1 MSGHL
6 IRIRDCGSDIET
18 AFLVPLTQSPDL
30 RLPAF
35 ETHGMGPP
43 GCERLRD
50 GGRTHVQNEVG
61 VDWRRQGHSTFN
73 KITSPLLC
81 SLMTFLL
88 NGSEGLDRIKC
99 MEMALVHDLAES
111 LVGDITPYCGVSK
124 KDKEILEME
133 AIHKICGLI
142 EPRGEHILQL
152 FYVS

>member
-1 MSGHL
+1 
-6 IRIRDCGSDIET
+6 
-18 AFLVPLTQSPDL
+18 
-30 RLPAF
+30 
-35 ETHGMGPP
+35 
-43 GCERLRD
+43 
-50 GGRTHVQNEVG
+50 
-61 VDWRRQGHSTFN
+61 
-73 KITSPLLC
+73 
-81 SLMTFLL
+81 MTFLL

-152 FYVS
+152 FYVSIKTFLFFAFLRLCMEGDLLYVVMQLKSCARAKNTIPTFDLCVYSSRLRRWFGSLNGKLFLCGLYSSLYITY

>member
-1 MSGHL
+1 
-6 IRIRDCGSDIET
+6 
-18 AFLVPLTQSPDL
+18 
-30 RLPAF
+30 
-35 ETHGMGPP
+35 
-43 GCERLRD
+43 
-50 GGRTHVQNEVG
+50 
-61 VDWRRQGHSTFN
+61 
-73 KITSPLLC
+73 
-81 SLMTFLL
+81 MTFLL

-152 FYVS
+152 FYVSKDFYFIFFYCVWKGIHCVSSCS

>member
-1 MSGHL
+1 MK
-6 IRIRDCGSDIET
+6 RKET
-18 AFLVPLTQSPDL
+18 ES
-30 RLPAF
+30 
-35 ETHGMGPP
+35 E
-43 GCERLRD
+43 
-50 GGRTHVQNEVG
+50 
-61 VDWRRQGHSTFN
+61 N
-73 KITSPLLC
+73 KILFPF

-124 KDKEILEME
+124 KDKEVLEME

-152 FYVS
+152 FYVSRVVSRVSSCSLVVVGHRKLRPCQKYSRESPPSACYAHMVRVATIFTSLSLVL